1 MNPNQKAIEASLNS
15 AEFELR
21 TQKTFNVNK
30 ISFDEKNKLEHFR
43 SAASAEDKESKYASN
58 YRDSMS

>member
-1 MNPNQKAIEASLNS
+1 MKPNIKIIEASLGS
-15 AEFELR
+15 GEYELR

-30 ISFDEKNKLEHFR
+30 ISFDDKNKLEHFR

-58 YRDSMS
+58 YKDSMS